1 MMADREVAYGQSQT
15 HEYELISWKQLHTI
29 PDQTTTIM
37 EKRGIVGLADI
48 YLRLLIIIVI
58 RSS

>member
-29 PDQTTTIM
+29 TDQTTTIM
-37 EKRGIVGLADI
+37 EKRGVVGQESKLSCVV
-48 YLRLLIIIVI
+48 L
-58 RSS
+58 